1 MVVINSLP
9 SPVGTGLVGVAQITA
24 VVYIS
29 VIECE
34 IPKKIFVRLRT
45 HDISINKLRM
55 RSRPARYEVEVFL
68 NRVVYTHPT
77 PF

>member
-24 VVYIS
+24 VVYIG
-29 VIECE
+29 VIDYE

-45 HDISINKLRM
+45 HDIYINK
-55 RSRPARYEVEVFL
+55 
-68 NRVVYTHPT
+68 
-77 PF
+77 